1 MPYILPTVSVK
12 MFGEHYRDDLLLP
25 YPMSQEF
32 RPHTVARLVAEAHSQ
47 GRMDFGYIDF
57 DADPPSLTI
66 QFMNLSY
73 PFDRL
78 LRDHPTRGPVQALP
92 PGTWIIC
99 RDEQGFERL
108 KKRFGLT
115 ENYRV
120 LEETTGLYQKI
131 YVPE

>member
-1 MPYILPTVSVK
+1 

-32 RPHTVARLVAEAHSQ
+32 RPHTVAKVVTEAYYQ
-47 GRMDFGYIDF
+47 GGMEYVYIDF

-66 QFMNLSY
+66 QFMNLNYS
-73 PFDRL
+73 FEQI
-78 LRDHPTRGPVQALP
+78 LRDHPKRGPVHSLP
-92 PGTWIIC
+92 QGSWIIC
-99 RDEQGFERL
+99 RDEQGFQRL
-108 KKRFGLT
+108 KSRFRLT

-120 LEETTGLYQKI
+120 LEETSGLYQKI